1 MPRPVASEAS
11 GSVGARVAEL
21 LRSFFAE
28 VPGDQEGK
36 APTSFDAAVQMVSS
50 SLDRWRSSSGVIRF
64 TQAARR
70 DRLVGVGV
78 SVEVVAPL
86 GGLTRLRAT
95 TARIRLGEQ
104 VVDEV
109 PIEGPQVRAV
119 ATSGEPGI
127 YQVIVD
133 ALDRRGRVVGWGR
146 GQVAPIVQVVG
157 ATPTAAVDAALL
169 LGEAPRDLA
178 ALRELSLR
186 GWALAFFDLHPE
198 DRQEAI
204 RAALAQHRLPRSAIL
219 VHPRSDVEFKTLGI
233 DFHELF
239 AATRV
244 RRIRADGVPL
254 VLIISD
260 ESEVWGS
267 ACAAEGIASAD
278 LAELGERLR
287 RSDGLDAWTASA
299 EAFARAFSA
308 ASPIQWRLDMLSGAE
323 AVVGNQVSIELD
335 NRRARERLFE
345 LVDGARSSLH
355 LQFYILHAGA
365 FTERLA
371 VRLIQRARAGVAV
384 RLIVDAL
391 YSTQDVLG
399 MTNPVVSGLAKEPG
413 IEIVAASPIPP
424 GVSFEVG
431 AFKRRNHRK
440 LVIVDGEVALVSG
453 RNCGDEYYTG
463 FDEVAVTDWTRHERI
478 PWLDAHVEL
487 RGPLV
492 AEVQRAFVETWRRG
506 AGETLATSAAGEGG
520 EGGDGG
526 EGADD
531 PLFPPPSISGS
542 TKARL
547 ILHEGLVDTNTL
559 GVYEAMIDGAERHL
573 YILNDFPIL
582 GSLIDA
588 LRRALARG
596 VRVTLLTG
604 SAVTRRGDGEML
616 PGPLPRVL
624 FEYMTKH
631 RLEPLI
637 RAGAEAYEYTTPAL
651 PEIVAVGGVIRPYV
665 HAKVM
670 SVDGVL
676 VSVGSA
682 NLDVT
687 ASYWEDEANVL
698 IEDAAVAGELERA
711 LEGLIAGSYRLE
723 LDSDYWRREARQ
735 REVVSKLWPETL
747 YS

>member
-1 MPRPVASEAS
+1 MPRPLASEAP

-21 LRSFFAE
+21 VRSFFAE
-28 VPGDQEGK
+28 MPGDAEGK
-36 APTSFDAAVQMVSS
+36 APSSFDAAVQMVAS
-50 SLDRWRSSSGVIRF
+50 SLDRWRSSGGVIRF

-78 SVEVVAPL
+78 SVEVVASL
-86 GGLTRLRAT
+86 GGLTRLRAIK
-95 TARIRLGEQ
+95 ARIRLGEE

-109 PIEGPQVRAV
+109 PIEGPQVRAI
-119 ATSGEPGI
+119 ATSGAPGM
-127 YQVIVD
+127 YPVIVD
-133 ALDRRGRVVGWGR
+133 ALDRRGRVVDWGR
-146 GQVAPIVQVVG
+146 GEVAPIVQVVG

-198 DRQEAI
+198 DRQGAI

-219 VHPRSDVEFKTLGI
+219 VHPRSDVEFRTLGI
-233 DFHELF
+233 DFHDLF

-254 VLIISD
+254 VLIVSD
-260 ESEVWGS
+260 ESEVWAR

-278 LAELGERLR
+278 LDELGERLR
-287 RSDGLDAWTASA
+287 LSDGLDRWAASA
-299 EAFARAFSA
+299 QEFARAFSA
-308 ASPIQWRLDMLSGAE
+308 ALPIKWRLDVLSGAK
-323 AVVGNQVSIELD
+323 AVVGNQCTIELD

-345 LVDGARSSLH
+345 LIDGARSSLH

-413 IEIVAASPIPP
+413 IEIVAASPIGP

-506 AGETLATSAAGEGG
+506 AGEVLASALGG
-520 EGGDGG
+520 ECEDR
-526 EGADD
+526 
-531 PLFPPPSISGS
+531 LFPPPSAAGS
-542 TKARL
+542 TTARL
-547 ILHEGLVDTNTL
+547 ILHEGLVDTNIL

-588 LRRALARG
+588 LLRALARG
-596 VRVTLLTG
+596 VRVVLLTG

-631 RLEPLI
+631 RLEPLV
-637 RAGAEAYEYTTPAL
+637 RAGAEAYEYTTAAS

-670 SVDGVL
+670 SVDGAL
-676 VSVGSA
+676 ASVGSA
-682 NLDVT
+682 NFDVT

-698 IEDAAVAGELERA
+698 IEDAAVVGELERT
-711 LEGLIAGSYRLE
+711 LDGLIAGSYRLE

>member
-1 MPRPVASEAS
+1 MPRSLANEASER
-11 GSVGARVAEL
+11 VGARVTEL
-21 LRSFFAE
+21 IRSFFAE
-28 VPGDQEGK
+28 MPGGEGGK
-36 APTSFDAAVQMVSS
+36 APTLDAAVQMVSS
-50 SLDRWRSSSGVIRF
+50 SLDRWRSSDGVIRF

-86 GGLTRLRAT
+86 DSLTRLRAT
-95 TARIRLGEQ
+95 TARIRVGEE
-104 VVDEV
+104 VCDEV
-109 PIEGPQVRAV
+109 PISSPEVRAI
-119 ATSGEPGI
+119 ATSGPPGI
-127 YQVIVD
+127 YPVIVD
-133 ALDRRGRVVGWGR
+133 ALDRGGRVVAWGK

-157 ATPTAAVDAALL
+157 AAPTAAVDAALL
-169 LGEAPRDLA
+169 LGEDPREGQRGAPRDRA
-178 ALRELSLR
+178 ALRGVSLR
-186 GWALAFFDLHPE
+186 GWVLAFFDLHPE

-204 RAALAQHRLPRSAIL
+204 RAALVQHRLPRSAIL

-233 DFHELF
+233 DFHDLF

-260 ESEVWGS
+260 ESEVWAG

-278 LAELGERLR
+278 LREVAERLR
-287 RSDGLDAWTASA
+287 TSDGLERWAAQA
-299 EAFARAFSA
+299 QEFAGAFAAV
-308 ASPIQWRLDMLSGAE
+308 SPIRWRLDVLSGARE
-323 AVVGNQVSIELD
+323 VAGNRCSIELD
-335 NRRARERLFE
+335 NRRARERLFA
-345 LVDGARSSLH
+345 LIDGAQSSVH
-355 LQFYILHAGA
+355 LQFYILHAGI

-399 MTNPVVSGLAKEPG
+399 MTNPVVSGLAKVPG
-413 IEIVAASPIPP
+413 IEIVAASPIGP
-424 GVSFEVG
+424 GVSLEVG
-431 AFKRRNHRK
+431 VFKRRNHRK
-440 LVIVDGEVALVSG
+440 IVIIDGEVALVSG

-463 FDEVAVTDWTRHERI
+463 FDEVAITDWTRHARI
-478 PWLDAHVEL
+478 PWLDADVEV

-492 AEVQRAFVETWRRG
+492 AEVQRAFVATWQRG
-506 AGETLATSAAGEGG
+506 GGEMLSTAEVGADGEGS
-520 EGGDGG
+520 
-526 EGADD
+526 
-531 PLFPPPSISGS
+531 LFPPLAAAGS
-542 TKARL
+542 TTARL

-573 YILNDFPIL
+573 YIVNDFPIL
-582 GSLIDA
+582 ASLSDA
-588 LRRALARG
+588 LKRALARG
-596 VRVTLLTG
+596 VRVELLTG
-604 SAVTRRGDGEML
+604 SAIARRGDGEML
-616 PGPLPRVL
+616 PGPLPRML

-631 RLEPLI
+631 RLEPLV
-637 RAGAEAYEYTTPAL
+637 RAGAQAYEFTTPAL
-651 PEIVAVGGVIRPYV
+651 PEIVATGGVIRPYV
-665 HAKVM
+665 HAKLM
-670 SVDGVL
+670 SVDGRL
-676 VSVGSA
+676 ASVGSA

-698 IEDAAVAGELERA
+698 IEDATVVGELEA
-711 LEGLIAGSYRLE
+711 TIAGLIAGSYRLE